1 MNETSQL
8 EGIARGVK
16 RLSVAV
22 WCLVAINVFQVAAWV
37 VPFAAPTS
45 YMKRLASSPGVPK
58 EMFESWERLSF
69 EDKVKRSSIVLVT
82 ENKREDG
89 KILAIVK
96 EELKHA
102 PNTTF
107 QYAVGD
113 EYLPLSILQPKEGT
127 QYGDGSLVLLQGSPA
142 AHRESYS
149 IFNGSIGALGEMP
162 LSKVRA
168 IVVQAK

>member
-37 VPFAAPTS
+37 PFVAPTS
-45 YMKRLASSPGVPK
+45 YMKHLASSPAVPK

-69 EDKVKRSSIVLVT
+69 EDKVKRSSVVLVT

-89 KILAIVK
+89 KIRAIVK
-96 EELKHA
+96 EELKRA

-149 IFNGSIGALGEMP
+149 IFKGSIGALGEMP
-162 LSKVRA
+162 LSQVRA
-168 IVVQAK
+168 IVAQAK

>member
-1 MNETSQL
+1 MSETSQL
-8 EGIARGVK
+8 EGIARGGK

-37 VPFAAPTS
+37 PFVAPTS
-45 YMKRLASSPGVPK
+45 YMKHLASSPAVPK

-69 EDKVKRSSIVLVT
+69 EDKVKRSSVVLVT

-89 KILAIVK
+89 KIRAIVK
-96 EELKHA
+96 EELKRA

-149 IFNGSIGALGEMP
+149 IFKGSIGALGEMP
-162 LSKVRA
+162 LSQVRA
-168 IVVQAK
+168 IVAQAK

>member
-37 VPFAAPTS
+37 SFVAPTS
-45 YMKRLASSPGVPK
+45 YMKHLASSPAVPK

-69 EDKVKRSSIVLVT
+69 EDKVKRSSVVLVT

-89 KILAIVK
+89 KIRAIVK
-96 EELKHA
+96 EELKRA

-149 IFNGSIGALGEMP
+149 IFKGSIGALGEMP
-162 LSKVRA
+162 LSQVRA
-168 IVVQAK
+168 IVAQAK